1 MRLHSLSYIKTFTNN
16 MLTVRATSGRLS
28 RKELLLSSY
37 KLGVIGK
44 DLFGETPPSAFVG
57 RFGYPQVFAGPLVTP
72 VNAEASLSEK
82 PEDWL
87 HLLREEIIGFRS
99 NLVRSNFRVNV
110 RDAKDPSRLLRET
123 QELAM
128 AVLPVDVE
136 VKFLKPPTRVLRFD
150 SVLTPM
156 GPSGTITD
164 IEIVENT
171 RVPKKV
177 DALVD
182 DRDIKAAEAVF
193 NLYEASIS
201 PYQISRLLSVGTL
214 GKKRLVVPTRWSIT
228 ATDSILGINL
238 LKRVR
243 NYAENPDIELFV
255 SEAFGNHFE
264 ILLVPRT
271 YAFGWTEIWLSANKA
286 AEIGDLYEDAM
297 NNPAYMDGGYYAAR
311 FSALEYLERIKR
323 QASIYVV
330 REVKPT
336 YDIPLG
342 SWVIRELVKEA
353 FSRPSLIF
361 GSVADALEN
370 VRTRIKL
377 PANTLFL
384 QKQLSQTTLKQF
396 D

>member
-1 MRLHSLSYIKTFTNN
+1 M
-16 MLTVRATSGRLS
+16 RATSGRLS

-37 KLGVIGK
+37 KLGAIDK
-44 DLFGETPPSAFVG
+44 DLFGATPPSAFVG
-57 RFGYPQVFAGPLVTP
+57 RFGYPEVLAGPLVTP
-72 VNAEASLSEK
+72 VSEEASLSET

-87 HLLREEIIGFRS
+87 HMNREEIIGFRS
-99 NLVRSNFRVNV
+99 NLVRSNFRLNV
-110 RDAKDPSRLLRET
+110 RDAQDPGRLLSET

-128 AVLPVDVE
+128 AVLPVEVE
-136 VKFLKPPTRVLRFD
+136 VKFLKPPTRTLRFD

-182 DRDIKAAEAVF
+182 DRDVKAAEAVWK
-193 NLYEASIS
+193 LYEASIS

-214 GKKRLVVPTRWSIT
+214 GKRRLVVPTRWSIT
-228 ATDSILGINL
+228 ATDSILGTNL

-243 NYAENPDIELFV
+243 NYPENTDIELFV

-264 ILLVPRT
+264 ILFIPQT
-271 YAFGWTEIWLSANKA
+271 YAFGWTEIWLSLSSAP
-286 AEIGDLYEDAM
+286 EIGDLYEDAIS
-297 NNPAYMDGGYYAAR
+297 NPSYMDGGYYAAR
-311 FSALEYLERIKR
+311 FSALEHLERTRR
-323 QASIYVV
+323 QASIYVM

-342 SWVIRELVKEA
+342 SWVIRELVRDA
-353 FSRPSLIF
+353 FSRSPLIF
-361 GSVADALEN
+361 GSVTDALEN

-377 PANTLFL
+377 PVNALFL
-384 QKQLSQTTLKQF
+384 QKQLTQTTLKQF
-396 D
+396 N

>member
-1 MRLHSLSYIKTFTNN
+1 

-37 KLGVIGK
+37 KLGALGK
-44 DLFGETPPSAFVG
+44 DLFGATPPSAFVG
-57 RFGYPQVFAGPLVTP
+57 RFGYPEVLAGPLVTP
-72 VNAEASLSEK
+72 VSAEASLSET
-82 PEDWL
+82 PENWL
-87 HLLREEIIGFRS
+87 HLGREEIIGFRS

-128 AVLPVDVE
+128 AVLPVDIE
-136 VKFLKPPTRVLRFD
+136 VKFLRPPTRTLRFD

-156 GPSGTITD
+156 GPSGTITN
-164 IEIVENT
+164 IEIAENT

-228 ATDSILGINL
+228 ATDSIVGTNL

-243 NYAENPDIELFV
+243 NYPENADIELFV

-271 YAFGWTEIWLSANKA
+271 YAFGWTEIWLSVDKA
-286 AEIGDLYEDAM
+286 PEIGDLYEDAM
-297 NNPAYMDGGYYAAR
+297 SSPAYMDGGYYAAR
-311 FSALEYLERIKR
+311 FSALEHLERIGR
-323 QASIYVV
+323 QASIYVM

-353 FSRPSLIF
+353 FSRPPLIF
-361 GSVADALEN
+361 ASVTDALKN
-370 VRTRIKL
+370 VRTRIRL

-396 D
+396 N